1 MDTSGLFRHAIAAAK
16 AGQRAQ
22 ARALL
27 LDVVDQDPQNELAW
41 LWLSDQLD
49 DMGDRIAALE
59 HALAI
64 NPSNVR
70 VRERVENFRQE
81 RQAALDR
88 QSAQLQERFQRA
100 LKAHKAGQQKEAL
113 ALLVHY
119 VQEDERNEQAWLLL
133 SHLAPDIKDQ
143 IVALENALTL
153 NPDNAEAKSR
163 LARLQQLQQNP
174 LRLGEIYE
182 EKGETDKAIA
192 EYLTASR
199 QARSPA
205 ERAEANRRFEAVQ
218 NRPASPD
225 IKPVRPALTVARL
238 AIGPALLYGFM
249 ILVQSGLDPLRL
261 SPLWCLGGVGV
272 LLGSL
277 LIAMT
282 SLKPTHP
289 VWDSIARGLGGESEP
304 IARITLV
311 LMGCLILL
319 VLYALF
325 FLSTVERLDV
335 YRASLH

>member
-1 MDTSGLFRHAIAAAK
+1 
-16 AGQRAQ
+16 
-22 ARALL
+22 
-27 LDVVDQDPQNELAW
+27 
-41 LWLSDQLD
+41 
-49 DMGDRIAALE
+49 
-59 HALAI
+59 
-64 NPSNVR
+64 
-70 VRERVENFRQE
+70 
-81 RQAALDR
+81 
-88 QSAQLQERFQRA
+88 
-100 LKAHKAGQQKEAL
+100 
-113 ALLVHY
+113 
-119 VQEDERNEQAWLLL
+119 
-133 SHLAPDIKDQ
+133 
-143 IVALENALTL
+143 
-153 NPDNAEAKSR
+153 
-163 LARLQQLQQNP
+163 
-174 LRLGEIYE
+174 LGEIYE